1 MRSGRRDSPR
11 GYERAGSPRHAR
23 RRASARSGNGGDP
36 RGVRARAGRSCRRQ
50 GRAPGPGRR
59 RRVGRLARL
68 RLRRQLL
75 RRDGRVRRRLRQLV
89 PLCVRRLDAA
99 AARRVALPGLQEA
112 EEAPRREAAGAAP
125 VASEEEEGEPR
136 PLERRTKGP
145 RGARGARREGAAATL
160 RGRHGPGRPRLR
172 GRGVL
177 FVGPQGLRAAAPA
190 PRQHRG
196 GAQARQAPA
205 VVGGQ
210 GLGRAQEGLRVPA
223 REPREVGPQ
232 TIGGVRPPVLGPREG
247 GLGREAGL
255 RGELAEQLYFTGAG
269 RRPKGAEGPRGG
281 RRPREGAGRGEVPEV
296 RLPREPHRAAAELAQ
311 RRAAFA
317 SSSRFPHA
325 RGLWRRHRD
334 DPDGGAA
341 LDHSLAQGH
350 GIRL

>member
-1 MRSGRRDSPR
+1 MDDGRRGAQAR
-11 GYERAGSPRHAR
+11 GGPECGS
-23 RRASARSGNGGDP
+23 DP
-36 RGVRARAGRSCRRQ
+36 RGVRARAGRSCRRRRQ

-75 RRDGRVRRRLRQLV
+75 RRDGRVRRRPRQLV

-99 AARRVALPGLQEA
+99 AARRVALPRLQDEA

-125 VASEEEEGEPR
+125 VASEEEGEPR
-136 PLERRTKGP
+136 PLERRAKGP

-160 RGRHGPGRPRLR
+160 RGRHGPGRPRPARAPGSVRWTPKAFAPLR
-172 GRGVL
+172 QLHGNIVAALKRGKLLQSWEGKGSDVRKKGYAFL
-177 FVGPQGLRAAAPA
+177 PASLAKWDRKRLEACGLQFWAPEK
-190 PRQHRG
+190 
-196 GAQARQAPA
+196 
-205 VVGGQ
+205 
-210 GLGRAQEGLRVPA
+210 EGLDAKRDC
-223 REPREVGPQ
+223 
-232 TIGGVRPPVLGPREG
+232 
-247 GLGREAGL
+247 EANWRSSL
-255 RGELAEQLYFTGAG
+255 LTRAG
-269 RRPKGAEGPRGG
+269 RRPEGAEGPRGG
-281 RRPREGAGRGEVPEV
+281 RGPREGAGRGEVPEV
-296 RLPREPHRAAAELAQ
+296 RLPRESHRAAAELAQ